1 MLDTSVAKRIGVSVR
16 RRRNAG
22 DQPVILICAAADAPL
37 RVVTPSTIDPWASG

>member
-1 MLDTSVAKRIGVSVR
+1 MLDTSVAKRIGVSV